1 MAPKHPQKVH
11 CESLGGCNVSQSQ
24 HGWKEWNHQ
33 PVDFP
38 MAQAPTALKSG
49 HFSARESAL
58 SWPSKGWEAFP
69 RLNWWFRGCLGAVL
83 GSSLGKKTIGCHNFQ
98 MKRWNCGISPIF
110 DTNPQGFGWNYVEKI
125 TFSEGYLLVGFGIM
139 TLAWV
144 FCKSSAGRIC
154 VFSKGSTNQVPTR
167 PKRKCWL
174 PKLCIWIHSISLSP
188 SLSRLPSMCNMY
200 PNMFSNTDTVAPLLP
215 IKLVVSFKKI
225 DQIVFHHYS
234 RRILLIKSLFLVS
247 CYRIP
252 FPLFSPATQPQRHG
266 ICLHIA
272 LGLRRR
278 GL

>member
-1 MAPKHPQKVH
+1 
-11 CESLGGCNVSQSQ
+11 
-24 HGWKEWNHQ
+24 
-33 PVDFP
+33 
-38 MAQAPTALKSG
+38 
-49 HFSARESAL
+49 
-58 SWPSKGWEAFP
+58 
-69 RLNWWFRGCLGAVL
+69 
-83 GSSLGKKTIGCHNFQ
+83 
-98 MKRWNCGISPIF
+98 
-110 DTNPQGFGWNYVEKI
+110 VEKI